1 MFLAAAPASRS
12 GVNIMRTDFEPSVF
26 WVTIDRIAGRLHD
39 RDSRQVCFEF
49 IGDDT
54 RQAGTQTLAHL
65 AATDS
70 DRDGAVGI
78 HGNEHVGRERAA
90 DTIRCRSPGAGA
102 DAEDEQ
108 AACGAAGLQE
118 IASR

>member
-26 WVTIDRIAGRLHD
+26 CD

-54 RQAGTQTLAHL
+54 RQNGTQALAHL
-65 AATDS
+65 AATDG

-78 HGNEHVGRERAA
+78 HGNEYVRLESAA
-90 DTIRCRSPGAGA
+90 ISCHSPGAGA

-108 AACGAAGLQE
+108 AACRAAGLQE